1 LDYITL
7 SDPQCTLKAKP
18 TTIDYAPFK
27 LVGETEVID
36 NNLNPQWIKHFNISY
51 EFHKDKELYFQVWN
65 YNTANDK
72 DLIGEVK
79 FKLSNIMVSQ
89 GM

>member
-1 LDYITL
+1 MTL
-7 SDPQCTLKAKP
+7 SDPQCSLKAKP

-51 EFHKDKELYFQVWN
+51 EFHKDKMLYF
-65 YNTANDK
+65 
-72 DLIGEVK
+72 
-79 FKLSNIMVSQ
+79 
-89 GM
+89 